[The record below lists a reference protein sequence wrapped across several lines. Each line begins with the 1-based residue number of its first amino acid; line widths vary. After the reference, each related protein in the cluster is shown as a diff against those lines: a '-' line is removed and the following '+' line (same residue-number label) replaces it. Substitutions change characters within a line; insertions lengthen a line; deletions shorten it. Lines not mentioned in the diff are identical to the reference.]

1 MAEAVIEGG
10 AAAVADTGA
19 AGGAGGAAAGTPAAG
34 AAAAAGSS
42 PAAGAAAAGA
52 AAASQAGADGAQT
65 PEQIKAAADTEAA
78 RVAALTPAQKAV
90 EDKAKADATAAAA
103 AAAAPADYSKL
114 TMPEGYK
121 VDPKDAVF
129 GEAIKIFGDNKIAP
143 DVAQKLL
150 DFTVT
155 RDKALAQAINDNNA
169 LQWKKQSDDW
179 KTATE
184 KKFSAEDLGAAKAT
198 LAKVFDKDTA
208 AYLDGLKF
216 TNHPGFVEA
225 MVKISK
231 AISDDTWVTGNAA
244 NGAARTAQALY
255 PKSNM
260 NP

>member
-1 MAEAVIEGG
+1 MADAVVEGG

-52 AAASQAGADGAQT
+52 AAQT
-65 PEQIKAAADTEAA
+65 PEQIAAAKTTADAEAA

-90 EDKAKADATAAAA
+90 EDKAKADAT

-129 GEAIKIFGDNKIAP
+129 GEAIKLFGEIKLAP
-143 DVAQKLL
+143 EAAQKLL

-155 RDKALAQAINDNNA
+155 RDKAMAQAINDNNA

>member
-10 AAAVADTGA
+10 AAAAAADTGA
-19 AGGAGGAAAGTPAAG
+19 AAGAGGAAAGTPAAG

-52 AAASQAGADGAQT
+52 AAASQAGAEGAQT
-65 PEQIKAAADTEAA
+65 PEQIKAAADAEAA

-90 EDKAKADATAAAA
+90 EDKAKADATA